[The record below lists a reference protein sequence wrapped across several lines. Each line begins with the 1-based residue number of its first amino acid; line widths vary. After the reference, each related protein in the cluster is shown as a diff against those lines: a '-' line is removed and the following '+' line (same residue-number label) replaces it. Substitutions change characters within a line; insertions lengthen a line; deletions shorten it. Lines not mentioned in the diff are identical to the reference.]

1 MTDCQMTKT
10 AYYKPQTKMKAAI
23 ISLGSISSKWVAD
36 ALKKYFEQVDMLDMK
51 EIEVCLGGKGKGEIF
66 YKGLPLPEYDCI
78 YAKGS
83 FRYANL
89 LRSITTFLASS
100 CYFPVSADAHTTGH
114 DKILTHIRLQ
124 GVVPMPKTYIAS
136 TAEAAKKILKRIQYP
151 IVMKLPSGTHGK
163 GVMLADSY
171 ESASSMVD
179 ALALLKQPFLLQEYI
194 ETDGTDIRAIVVGGE
209 IAAAMQRTAVKG
221 EKRANIHAGG
231 KGTPT
236 TLDSKTK
243 KVALQTAKMIGAEI
257 CAVDILPSVRGPRVI
272 EVNLSPG
279 LQGITKATKTDV
291 AGKLAKFL
299 FEKTKE
305 RKEAF
310 AKTFEDKAV
319 KEVLPGQ
326 EIVAKLDFRGE
337 RILLPKFVSEMTQ
350 FRDDKDVLV
359 KAKKGKLEI
368 EESE

>member
-1 MTDCQMTKT
+1 MN
-10 AYYKPQTKMKAAI
+10 AAI
-23 ISLGSISSKWVAD
+23 ISLGSISSKWVAEE
-36 ALKKYFEQVDMLDMK
+36 LKKYFEQVDMLDIK

-66 YKGLPLPEYDCI
+66 YKGQPLPEYDCI

-83 FRYANL
+83 FRYGNL
-89 LRSITTFLASS
+89 LRSITTFLANG

-114 DKILTHIRLQ
+114 DKILTHIKLQ
-124 GVVPMPKTYIAS
+124 GTIPMPKTYIAS
-136 TAEAAKKILKRIQYP
+136 TAESAKKILKKIQYP

-194 ETDGTDIRAIVVGGE
+194 ETDGTDIRAIVVGNE
-209 IAAAMQRTAVKG
+209 VAAAMQRTAVKG

-231 KGTPT
+231 KGTPV
-236 TLDSKTK
+236 TLDAKTK
-243 KVALQTAKMIGAEI
+243 KIAVQTAKLMGADI
-257 CAVDILPSVRGPRVI
+257 CAIDILPSVRGPMVL

-279 LQGITKATKTDV
+279 LQGITKATKTNV
-291 AGKLAKFL
+291 AAKLAKFL
-299 FEKTKE
+299 AEKTKE

-310 AKTFEDKAV
+310 AKTFEEKAI

-326 EIVAKLDFRGE
+326 EIVTKLDFRGE
-337 RILLPKFVSEMTQ
+337 RILLPKIVSELTQ
-350 FRDDKDVLV
+350 FKEEKDVV
-359 KAKKGKLEI
+359 MKAKKGKLEI